1 MRTHVKVFHAVWACV
16 CTVCIGTS
24 LLCGRECVHR
34 GSRVSHLDAS
44 SCDGNRNGQ
53 KSEADTANGSLKLGG
68 TVTPASHSSFRS
80 LYPRYLSSRL
90 LFLKSFINL
99 HLSLQRCLPPLS
111 PLLPF
116 LPALRS
122 LALVAV
128 SPSPHIFLCCCFVP
142 HVHQPRLNPPLSSSA
157 RFISSLFAFVN
168 GSRAGRRN
176 KRRISM
182 RPLGSVKFFKFASS
196 PRTEL
201 LQASKYIIKTS

>member
-99 HLSLQRCLPPLS
+99 HLSLHHCLPPLS

-116 LPALRS
+116 LPAICS
-122 LALVAV
+122 IALVAV
-128 SPSPHIFLCCCFVP
+128 SPSPHQCLPPHLLVLLLRPSCSSTSTQSAIIFLSPLHFLVVCF
-142 HVHQPRLNPPLSSSA
+142 R
-157 RFISSLFAFVN
+157 
-168 GSRAGRRN
+168 
-176 KRRISM
+176 
-182 RPLGSVKFFKFASS
+182 
-196 PRTEL
+196 
-201 LQASKYIIKTS
+201 

>member
-128 SPSPHIFLCCCFVP
+128 SPSPHQCLP
-142 HVHQPRLNPPLSSSA
+142 ATSSCA
-157 RFISSLFAFVN
+157 VASSLMFIN
-168 GSRAGRRN
+168 
-176 KRRISM
+176 
-182 RPLGSVKFFKFASS
+182 LDSVRHYLPQPASF
-196 PRTEL
+196 PRCL
-201 LQASKYIIKTS
+201 LSLMEAEREGATRDGYL